1 MNKSNILL
9 WFRNDLRLHDNPA
22 LIHSVQQAKINN
34 SKIFCVYILEYDE
47 TSSSK
52 IGSASKWWLFKSLKN
67 LEKSI
72 LKLANIRTSRILNFY
87 VGKPKEII
95 PKICLENDIGYVF
108 WNRRYEAKKR
118 NIDAEIKALL
128 NTQNIFVK
136 SSNGSTLIEPWKVLG
151 KQNQRLK

>member
-1 MNKSNILL
+1 MI
-9 WFRNDLRLHDNPA
+9 RLHDNPA

-72 LKLANIRTSRILNFY
+72 LKLAKYTHF
-87 VGKPKEII
+87 K
-95 PKICLENDIGYVF
+95 
-108 WNRRYEAKKR
+108 
-118 NIDAEIKALL
+118 
-128 NTQNIFVK
+128 NTEFLCWQ
-136 SSNGSTLIEPWKVLG
+136 T
-151 KQNQRLK
+151 